1 MFHVFMFHLCMFLN
15 LTMLAGIA
23 GALLPLVVHLLSR
36 SRYRTVD
43 WGAMM
48 FLQGAEA
55 RTLQGARI
63 KQWAILLLRM
73 TLIASL
79 AMALSRPVMRGRW
92 GGLGRDA
99 RVNAVIVLDCSAS
112 MQFDENGKTRMELAR
127 SAVLNVLESLKENSV
142 AIVLMGAHD
151 PESSPLAE
159 PTTDLQQLAQ
169 RVLSLPEPSGRADLR
184 PALERA
190 MDILDR
196 GTEAGR
202 ELYVVCD
209 RQSSNWKDVNSEAF
223 RQNWQARTT
232 KAGGPTRLVVIPVG
246 SEKSENLAIESVE
259 LINPPAVRDQPAEV
273 EVQIRNFGQTARGNV
288 DLKVEDKVLT
298 VSVAPDSVTTVRAP
312 LRFYQPGSKVVTAT
326 LTGTGLK
333 FDDRMQA
340 AVDVVEPIRVLI
352 VSGDERGIPLQNES
366 DFLRIALAPKA
377 AEARQK
383 GDGSE
388 SKIRGDLCK
397 VQVEPFDRWNQ
408 EDLRDYSVVVLA
420 NVPQLSAAQ
429 ALALEQFVYEGGGL
443 WVAPGNL
450 TRVES
455 YNALLYHDGNGI
467 LPVKLQPATAEDG
480 SEATTLQG
488 VTNFDHPIFRFLKGR
503 PDPIPLVTIGR
514 YFPADVRDRDAQVL
528 AQYASGRPFLIEAPA
543 GRGRVLVMTTAL
555 DADWGTL
562 PLSNFYLPFVQSAAR
577 YLASGPDSERN
588 LAPGSPLVAQFGP
601 GADVREARVRLPS
614 GEFRPLPVTRGE
626 VRYSRTS
633 QPGIYTFFVN
643 GTMPD
648 WMKRVDFVIR
658 TPSAESDLTP
668 LSPAQWQEFSHTL
681 GFERIDPARESVVA
695 AVSAARSGH
704 ELWLSLVGVVIVL
717 GILEMA
723 VVRRW
728 SGGAR

>member
-1 MFHVFMFHLCMFLN
+1 MFLN
-15 LTMLAGIA
+15 VTMLAGIA

-43 WGAMM
+43 WGAML

-55 RTLQGARI
+55 RALQGARV

-73 TLIASL
+73 TMIASL
-79 AMALSRPVMRGRW
+79 AMALSRPVLRGRW
-92 GGLGRDA
+92 GGLGRDS

-127 SAVLNVLESLKENSV
+127 AAVLNVLESLKENSV

-151 PESSPLAE
+151 PDAAPLAE

-196 GTEAGR
+196 GAEASR
-202 ELYVVCD
+202 ELYVICD
-209 RQSSNWKDVNSEAF
+209 RQSSNWKDVNTNAF
-223 RQNWQARTT
+223 RQSWKRRSSRANN
-232 KAGGPTRLVVIPVG
+232 PTRLVVIPVG
-246 SEKSENLAIESVE
+246 SERSENLAIESVE

-273 EVQIRNFGQTARGNV
+273 EVQVRNYGQAARGNV
-288 DLKVEDKVLT
+288 DLKVEEKLLS
-298 VSVAPDSVTTVRAP
+298 VSVAPDSTTTVRAP

-326 LTGTGLK
+326 LTGSGLK

-352 VSGDERGIPLQNES
+352 VSGDERGVPLQNES

-388 SKIRGDLCK
+388 AKVRGDLCK
-397 VQVEPFDRWNQ
+397 VSVEPIDHWNH
-408 EDLRDYSVVVLA
+408 ENLRDFSVIVLA
-420 NVPQLSAAQ
+420 NVPQLSPAQ
-429 ALALEQFVYEGGGL
+429 ALAIEQFVYEGGGL
-443 WVAPGNL
+443 WIAPGNL

-455 YNALLYHDGNGI
+455 YNSLLYHDGAGI
-467 LPVKLQPATAEDG
+467 LPVKLQPATAEEG

-514 YFPADVRDRDAQVL
+514 YFPADVRGRDAQVL
-528 AQYASGRPFLIEAPA
+528 AQYASGRPFLVEASA

-555 DADWGTL
+555 DADWSTL

-577 YLASGPDSERN
+577 YLSAGPVTERN
-588 LAPGSPLVAQFGP
+588 LTPGSPLIAQFGP
-601 GADVREARVRLPS
+601 GADVRDARVRLPS
-614 GEFRPLPVTRGE
+614 GESRPLPVTRGE
-626 VRYSRTS
+626 VRYSRTA
-633 QPGIYTFFVN
+633 QPGVYSIFVN

-658 TPSAESDLTP
+658 TPSVESDLTP
-668 LSPAQWQEFSHTL
+668 LSQAQWQEITRTL
-681 GFERIDPARESVVA
+681 GFEPIDPTRESVVA
-695 AVSAARSGH
+695 AVSGARSGH
-704 ELWLSLVGVVIVL
+704 ELWLSLVGAVIVL

-723 VVRRW
+723 IVRRW
-728 SGGAR
+728 SGGAT

>member
-1 MFHVFMFHLCMFLN
+1 VFLN

-127 SAVLNVLESLKENSV
+127 SAVLNIIESLKENSV

-151 PESSPLAE
+151 PESPLAQ

-169 RVLSLPEPSGRADLR
+169 RVLSLPEPSGRAELR
-184 PALERA
+184 PALDRA

-196 GTEAGR
+196 GSEAGR

-209 RQSSNWKDVNSEAF
+209 RQRSNWKDVTSEAF
-223 RQNWQARTT
+223 RQNWQTRTNRPG
-232 KAGGPTRLVVIPVG
+232 AQTRLVVVPVG

-273 EVQIRNFGQTARGNV
+273 EVQIRNYGQTARGNV
-288 DLKVEDKVLT
+288 DLKVEDKVLS
-298 VSVAPDSVTTVRAP
+298 VSVVPDSVATVRAP
-312 LRFYQPGSKVVTAT
+312 LRFYQPGSKIVTAT
-326 LTGTGLK
+326 LTGSGLK

-383 GDGSE
+383 GDGSSE
-388 SKIRGDLCK
+388 PRVRGDLCT
-397 VQVEPFDRWNQ
+397 VRVEPFDRWNQ

-420 NVPQLSAAQ
+420 NVPQLSPAQ

-450 TRVES
+450 TRVD
-455 YNALLYHDGNGI
+455 NFNTRLYRDGNGI

-528 AQYASGRPFLIEAPA
+528 AQYASGRPFLVEAPA

-577 YLASGPDSERN
+577 HLSSGPDTERN

-601 GADVREARVRLPS
+601 GADLREARVRLPS
-614 GEFRPLPVTRGE
+614 GESRPLPVTRGE
-626 VRYSRTS
+626 VRYSRTG
-633 QPGIYTFFVN
+633 QPGVYTFFVN
-643 GTMPD
+643 GTMPE

-668 LSPAQWQEFSHTL
+668 LSPAQWQELTRTL

-723 VVRRW
+723 IVRRW
-728 SGGAR
+728 SGGMT

>member
-1 MFHVFMFHLCMFLN
+1 MFLN
-15 LTMLAGIA
+15 VTMLAGIA

-43 WGAMM
+43 WGAMI

-55 RTLQGARI
+55 RALQGARV
-63 KQWAILLLRM
+63 KQWALLLLRM

-92 GGLGRDA
+92 GGLGRDS

-151 PESSPLAE
+151 PEAAPLAE

-196 GTEAGR
+196 GAEASR

-209 RQSSNWKDVNSEAF
+209 RQGSNWKDVNSDAF
-223 RQNWQARTT
+223 RQTWQARTNH
-232 KAGGPTRLVVIPVG
+232 AGNPTRLVVIPVG
-246 SEKSENLAIESVE
+246 SERSENLAIESVE

-273 EVQIRNFGQTARGNV
+273 EVQVRNYGQAARGNV
-288 DLKVEDKVLT
+288 DMKVEDKTLS
-298 VSVAPDSVTTVRAP
+298 VSVAADSITTVRAP
-312 LRFYQPGSKVVTAT
+312 LRFNQPGSRIVTAT
-326 LTGTGLK
+326 LTGSGLK

-340 AVDVVEPIRVLI
+340 AVDVVEQIRVLI
-352 VSGDERGIPLQNES
+352 VSGDERGVPLQNES

-377 AEARQK
+377 ADARQK
-383 GDGSE
+383 GDGAE
-388 SKIRGDLCK
+388 AKARGDLCK
-397 VQVEPFDRWNQ
+397 VSVEPVDRWNH
-408 EDLRDYSVVVLA
+408 ENLRDYSVIVLA
-420 NVPQLSAAQ
+420 NVPELSPAQ
-429 ALALEQFVYEGGGL
+429 ALAIEQFVYEGGGL

-455 YNALLYHDGNGI
+455 YNTLLYHDGNGI

-488 VTNFDHPIFRFLKGR
+488 VTNFDHPVFRFLKGR

-514 YFPADVRDRDAQVL
+514 YFPVDVRGRDAQVL
-528 AQYASGRPFLIEAPA
+528 AQYASGRPFLVEASA

-555 DADWGTL
+555 DADWSTL

-577 YLASGPDSERN
+577 YLTAGPVTERN
-588 LAPGSPLVAQFGP
+588 LTPGSPLIAQFGP
-601 GADVREARVRLPS
+601 GADVRDARVRLPS

-626 VRYSRTS
+626 VRYSRTG
-633 QPGIYTFFVN
+633 QPGAYTIFVN

-658 TPSAESDLTP
+658 TPSTESDLTP
-668 LSPAQWQEFSHTL
+668 ISPAQWQEITRTL
-681 GFERIDPARESVVA
+681 GFEPIDPARESVVA

-704 ELWLSLVGVVIVL
+704 ELWLSLVGAVIVL
-717 GILEMA
+717 GVVEMA
-723 VVRRW
+723 IVRRW
-728 SGGAR
+728 SGGAT

>member
-1 MFHVFMFHLCMFLN
+1 MFLN

-36 SRYRTVD
+36 SRYRTVE

-92 GGLGRDA
+92 GGLGREA

-151 PESSPLAE
+151 PEAAALAE

-169 RVLSLPEPSGRADLR
+169 RVLSLPDPSGRAELR
-184 PALERA
+184 PALEHA

-196 GTEAGR
+196 GPEAGR

-209 RQSSNWKDVNSEAF
+209 RQSSNWRDVNSEPF
-223 RQNWQARTT
+223 RQKWQTRTT
-232 KAGGPTRLVVIPVG
+232 RQVSPTRLVVIPIG

-273 EVQIRNFGQTARGNV
+273 EVQVRNYGQTARGNV
-288 DLKVEDKVLT
+288 DVKVEDKVLSL
-298 VSVAPDSVTTVRAP
+298 SVAPDSVTTARAP

-326 LTGTGLK
+326 LTGSGLK

-377 AEARQK
+377 AEARQR

-388 SKIRGDLCK
+388 AKIRGDLCK
-397 VQVEPFDRWNQ
+397 VQVEPVDRWNH

-450 TRVES
+450 TRVDNF
-455 YNALLYHDGNGI
+455 NARLYRDGGGI

-480 SEATTLQG
+480 GEATTLQG
-488 VTNFDHPIFRFLKGR
+488 VSNFDHPIFRFLKGR

-528 AQYASGRPFLIEAPA
+528 AQYASGRAFLVEAPA

-562 PLSNFYLPFVQSAAR
+562 PLSSFYLPFVQSTAR
-577 YLASGPDSERN
+577 YLASGPNTERN
-588 LAPGSPLVAQFGP
+588 LSPGSPLVAQFGP
-601 GADVREARVRLPS
+601 GVDVREARVRLPS

-626 VRYSRTS
+626 VRYSRTG
-633 QPGIYTFFVN
+633 QPGVYTFLVN
-643 GTMPD
+643 GAMTE

-668 LSPAQWQEFSHTL
+668 LSSVQWQDLTRAL

-695 AVSAARSGH
+695 ALSAARSGH
-704 ELWLSLVGVVIVL
+704 ELWLSLIGVVIVL

-723 VVRRW
+723 IVRRW
-728 SGGAR
+728 SGGAT